1 MEAEMILADRKIS
14 TEQIERIER
23 KLAFYRC
30 EEGEAELFNLMVD
43 AGFFEIIKDTDK
55 LALRNYAVAR
65 LTELGFN
72 QEDKIRKAIHEMLYW
87 PAVLDRERKETSN
100 GND

>member
-1 MEAEMILADRKIS
+1 MILADIKIP

-30 EEGEAELFNLMVD
+30 EEGEIELFNFMVD
-43 AGFFEIIKDTDK
+43 AGMFEIINDEKK
-55 LALRNYAVAR
+55 LALRNYVIAR
-65 LTELGFN
+65 LTELGLN
-72 QEDKIRKAIHEMLYW
+72 QEDKLRKAIHEMLYW
-87 PAVLDRERKETSN
+87 PAVLDRERKETRN